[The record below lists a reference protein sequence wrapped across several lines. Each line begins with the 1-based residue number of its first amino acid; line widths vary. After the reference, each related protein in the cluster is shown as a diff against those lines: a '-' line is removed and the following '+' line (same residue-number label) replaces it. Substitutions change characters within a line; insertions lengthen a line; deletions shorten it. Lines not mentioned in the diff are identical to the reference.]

1 MIRFNKGF
9 VQYCR
14 LLIALLMSVL
24 WAPVVTGAPQLAS
37 GTFVANQSCPA
48 YQSKNKQT
56 NPY

>member
-9 VQYCR
+9 VQYWR

-48 YQSKNKQT
+48 YQSKN
-56 NPY
+56 